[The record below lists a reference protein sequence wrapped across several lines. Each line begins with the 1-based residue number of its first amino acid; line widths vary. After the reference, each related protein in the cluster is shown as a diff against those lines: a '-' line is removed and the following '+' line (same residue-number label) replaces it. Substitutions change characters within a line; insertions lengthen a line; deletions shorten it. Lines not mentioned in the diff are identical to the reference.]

1 MSFRSIVFV
10 ISTPGLGLD
19 LSSDKNMEN
28 RVAKHLRLEINI
40 VCVCAYCDL
49 HLPAGPA
56 SQVIL
61 RGFEDVKN
69 VQKTSTY

>member
-1 MSFRSIVFV
+1 
-10 ISTPGLGLD
+10 
-19 LSSDKNMEN
+19 MEN
-28 RVAKHLRLEINI
+28 RVVKHLRLEINI

-69 VQKTSTY
+69 VQKTPTVRTNLVVHTHDILTC